1 MDEIASGPA
10 RPRPAADPL
19 SLVTRG
25 LTKLRTLWFGL
36 TFPFAKFGNR
46 VSIHYSCEIPRQMS
60 PSIAF
65 DDDVFLGRD
74 VWLNVEG
81 EVWRQQPAIEFG
93 KGCKIGRR
101 AFISAKNRIVMEEDV
116 LLAPSVL
123 IMDHNHE
130 YHDPET
136 AIHAQGTTEGGTI
149 SIGRNCWI
157 GYGAVIFAGKG
168 NLILGRN
175 SIVGA
180 NAVVTKSFPPFSVIA
195 GNPAAIVKRYDIAS
209 GTWVL
214 ANNNPSTK

>member
-1 MDEIASGPA
+1 
-10 RPRPAADPL
+10 
-19 SLVTRG
+19 
-25 LTKLRTLWFGL
+25 
-36 TFPFAKFGNR
+36 
-46 VSIHYSCEIPRQMS
+46 MS
-60 PSIAF
+60 PSISF

-81 EVWRQQPAIEFG
+81 EVWRERPAIVFG

-101 AFISAKNRIVMEEDV
+101 AFISAKNQIVMEEDV

-130 YHDPET
+130 YHDPEKP
-136 AIHAQGTTEGGTI
+136 IHAQGTTEGGTI

-168 NLILGRN
+168 NLSLGRN
-175 SIVGA
+175 SVVGA

-195 GNPAAIVKRYDIAS
+195 GNPATLMKSYDVAS
-209 GTWVL
+209 GVWVPRDID
-214 ANNNPSTK
+214 PSRQ